1 MKKGLLLLLL
11 VSIFSCSKEPS
22 VSPQKTDALTS
33 KLDSLHQQDFFRGFA
48 VAVVNEQGL
57 LYNRGFG
64 YADVKTKKP
73 YTEETIINI
82 ASVSK
87 MFVGVALLKAVE
99 QGLVALDDPVS
110 KHLPFEVKNPHHPD
124 SPITIRQLAT
134 HTSSIV
140 DGDVYLETDYINKDN
155 ISIDSTLQERYGLYY
170 KNPAEDWMPLADYL
184 VKLLQAGEQWYEP
197 STYANWAPGDQFE
210 YSNIGTALCALV
222 VESASNMPFYAFTD
236 QYIFQPLGMSSTAWR
251 FEDVD
256 MTAFSKL
263 YYEDVELPYYR
274 ILSYPDG
281 ALISSSTDL
290 GLFLS
295 ELINGYMGQGKL
307 LGAASYVELFK
318 SQLNATQLGEKEGF
332 NAGLFTEKYL
342 EYNDIGHSG
351 GDPSVNTLL
360 FFDTETRVG
369 KVMILNT
376 DSDKENN
383 LDAYWGIWNA
393 LDDYQKESDNTD
405 A

>member
-1 MKKGLLLLLL
+1 MNKGFLLLLLATL
-11 VSIFSCSKEPS
+11 FSCTNAPDE
-22 VSPQKTDALTS
+22 SPKGAGALTS
-33 KLDSLHQQDFFRGFA
+33 KLDSLHQEGFFNGFS

-64 YADVKTKKP
+64 YADVETKKP

-99 QGLVALDDPVS
+99 LDLVALDDPVS
-110 KHLPFEVKNPHHPD
+110 KHLSFEVKNPHHPD
-124 SPITIRQLAT
+124 TPITIRQLAT
-134 HTSSIV
+134 HTSSLV
-140 DGDVYLETDYINKDN
+140 DGDVYMETDYINKDN
-155 ISIDSTLQERYGLYY
+155 TPIDATLQERYGLYY
-170 KNPAEDWMPLADYL
+170 QNPAEDWMPLADYL

-197 STYANWAPGDQFE
+197 TTYANWAPGDQFE

-222 VESASNMPFYAFTD
+222 VESAANMPFYAFTD
-236 QYIFQPLGMSSTAWR
+236 QHIFQPLGMSSTAWR

-256 MTAFSKL
+256 MSAFSKL
-263 YYEDVELPYYR
+263 YYEDLELPYYR

-295 ELINGYMGQGKL
+295 ELIKGHMGQGSL
-307 LGAASYVELFK
+307 LGKESYTELFK
-318 SQLNATQLGEKEGF
+318 SQLSAAQLGEKEGF
-332 NAGLFTEKYL
+332 NAGFFTEKYL

-351 GDPSVNTLL
+351 GDPGVNTLM
-360 FFDTETRVG
+360 FFDTETNMGRL
-369 KVMILNT
+369 MILNT

-393 LDDYQKESDNTD
+393 LDAYQD
-405 A
+405 